1 MKLDLSNV
9 TLWSCVFTKDE
20 NILNRTLKVMRYCLR
35 NASFNDAVLFS
46 AIEFWDP
53 LVNDVRIP
61 VLDLTRFNAYVNTS
75 FPLHMRGDF
84 AMSVHEDG
92 FPIRW
97 DLWSPEFL
105 GYDYI
110 GAPWPDG
117 VVGNGGFSIESRK
130 MLAEKRK
137 LPHPSVNTEW
147 IENDVVVSRSIPAD
161 VYLCRTHRAALESA
175 GCRWAPVDVAARFST
190 EQTHKEQ
197 ASFGFHGR
205 IAAKEKYDAGWRLV
219 EA

>member
-9 TLWSCVFTKDE
+9 TLWSCVFTKDDA
-20 NILNRTLKVMRYCLR
+20 LLVKTLKVLRYCLR
-35 NASFNDAVLFS
+35 NAEFKEAILFS
-46 AIEFWDP
+46 ATEFWDP
-53 LVNDVRIP
+53 FVKDVAICE
-61 VLDLTRFNAYVNTS
+61 LDLTRFNVYVNTS
-75 FPLHMRGDF
+75 FPLHMNGDF

-105 GYDYI
+105 DYDYI

-117 VVGNGGFSIESRK
+117 VVGNGGFSIESKK
-130 MLAEKRK
+130 MLDEKRK
-137 LPHPSVNTEW
+137 LPHPAINTEW
-147 IENDVVVSRSIPAD
+147 IENDVVVSKSIPAD
-161 VYLCRTHRAALESA
+161 AYLCRTHRDKLERA
-175 GCRWAPVDVAARFST
+175 GCTWAPVETAARFST

-205 IAAKEKYDAGWRLV
+205 IAAKEKYDIGWNLIG
-219 EA
+219 